1 MTTRKKAYSPA
12 LAAVIG
18 DTPPAEEEREE
29 EAPKPAAKPR
39 AAKPTPSPAEEDS
52 APVRRKRKETLIP
65 FATRLPIGL
74 PEEIKEHCDQMDELI
89 TDFITRAARDT
100 MRRDREKYL

>member
-18 DTPPAEEEREE
+18 DTAPEEEREE

-39 AAKPTPSPAEEDS
+39 GAKTAPPSAQEDS
-52 APVRRKRKETLIP
+52 EPVRRKRKETLIP

-74 PEEIKEHCDQMDELI
+74 PEEIKAHCEQMDELI

-100 MRRDREKYL
+100 MRRDRDKYL